1 MIFDAINSF
10 FVMMI
15 AIVIIGIII
24 RGIWLLTGAWGLNK
38 LADAAESA
46 EPSYVGRIRSSETVS
61 GVVTQIRE
69 IRPGIAGTAS
79 RRDYQ
84 LAVAYPRGNEQLTA
98 LFGLIT
104 EEPLAMQEGNRV
116 KLHIF
121 AAPLMQPNAEA
132 WQRARLAA
140 GCLPKESV
148 HYRDFQGIPMD
159 ETATVMFEEDFLRYK
174 QLSENEYLATDHKTL
189 PNTLRIAAAGFAA
202 LGLLIFLMLLLE
214 I

>member
-1 MIFDAINSF
+1 MIFDAIHSF
-10 FVMMI
+10 FLL
-15 AIVIIGIII
+15 IIGIII
-24 RGIWLLTGAWGLNK
+24 IGIILHSIALLTGAWGLKK

-69 IRPGIAGTAS
+69 IRPRIAGTAS

-84 LAVAYPRGNEQLTA
+84 LAVAYPHGNEQLTA

-104 EEPLAMQEGNRV
+104 EEPLAMQEGSRV

-121 AAPLMQPNAEA
+121 AAPLMQPNTDA

-148 HYRDFQGIPMD
+148 HYRDFHGIPMD

-174 QLSENEYLATDHKTL
+174 QTAENEYLATDHKTL
-189 PNTLRIAAAGFAA
+189 PNTLRIVAAGFAV
-202 LGLLIFLMLLLE
+202 LGLLILFVLLLR